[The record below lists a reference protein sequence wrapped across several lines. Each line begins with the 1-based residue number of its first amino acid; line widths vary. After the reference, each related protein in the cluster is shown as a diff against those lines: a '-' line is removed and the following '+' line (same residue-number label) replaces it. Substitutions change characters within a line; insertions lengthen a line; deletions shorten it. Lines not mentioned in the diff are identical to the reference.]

1 MKIVFSIMY
10 AGLQLPVLKNEQG
23 QDVTPLKPISDLF
36 GLKWEEQRKKVTGSE
51 YLSRFLGV
59 CTLTSWGAGSQKQAD
74 ITPHVGGAGAQKAQ
88 KTDTCTPDIRGAGG
102 QIRAQTCI
110 LVSRVAA
117 FLMSINPEK
126 VKAIGNRSGAKFLEE
141 KQEEW
146 ADALHDYEEI
156 GVAVNV
162 NHIKQQEQTRKLRTA
177 FFQAMGVQNK
187 TENPAARK
195 AIGQVVQQMAAELG
209 VQYQPD
215 LTA

>member
-36 GLKWEEQRKKVTGSE
+36 GLKWEKQREKVTTSD
-51 YLSRFLGV
+51 YLKRFLGI
-59 CTLTSWGAGSQKQAD
+59 CTLTIGGPDTQKQGEV
-74 ITPHVGGAGAQKAQ
+74 TPHVGG
-88 KTDTCTPDIRGAGG
+88 DIGDKRP
-102 QIRAQTCI
+102 QNCI

-117 FLMSINPEK
+117 FLMSINPEL
-126 VKAIGNRSGAKFLEE
+126 VRARGNKDGAKFLEE

-195 AIGQVVQQMAAELG
+195 AISQVVQQMAAELG
-209 VQYQPD
+209 VAYQPD
-215 LTA
+215 LT

>member
-10 AGLQLPVLKNEQG
+10 AGLTLPVVKNEQG

-36 GLKWEEQRKKVTGSE
+36 GLRWRQQLEKVSKSE
-51 YLSRFLGV
+51 YLRRYLGV
-59 CTLTSWGAGSQKQAD
+59 CTLASSRAGSQK
-74 ITPHVGGAGAQKAQ
+74 TPDS
-88 KTDTCTPDIRGAGG
+88 DTCTLTSGGADD
-102 QIRAQTCI
+102 QKREQTCI
-110 LVSRVAA
+110 LVKRVAA
-117 FLMSINPEK
+117 FLMSISPEMVRAK
-126 VKAIGNRSGAKFLEE
+126 GNTDGAKFLEE

-156 GVAVNV
+156 GVAVNT

-209 VQYQPD
+209 VAYQPD

>member
-1 MKIVFSIMY
+1 MKIIFSIMY

-36 GLKWEEQRKKVTGSE
+36 GLKWEKQREKVAQSD

-59 CTLTSWGAGSQKQAD
+59 CTLDSWGAGNQKTD
-74 ITPHVGGAGAQKAQ
+74 TCTPHVGGAG
-88 KTDTCTPDIRGAGG
+88 G
-102 QIRAQTCI
+102 QIREQTCI

-117 FLMSINPEK
+117 FLMSINPEL
-126 VKAIGNRSGAKFLEE
+126 VRARGNKDGAKFLEE

-156 GVAVNV
+156 GVAVNL
-162 NHIKQQEQTRKLRTA
+162 NHIKSQEMLRKQRAA
-177 FFQAMGVQNK
+177 FFQAIGVQNK

-195 AIGQVVQQMAAELG
+195 AIAAVAQQMAAELG